1 MEVAEEGVVVVT
13 AVVPAEQEGTEL
25 GLGEVD
31 IEAAVITE
39 LGCCSGGFSVHL
51 TAQSSVL

>member
-1 MEVAEEGVVVVT
+1 MAEEGVVVVI

-31 IEAAVITE
+31 AEAAMITE
-39 LGCCSGGFSVHL
+39 LGCCFGGFSVCL
-51 TAQSSVL
+51 TVQSSVL